1 MYLWQLFHGFSLQVL
16 VAALLHCGLS
26 ASIRKPVGRWNFD
39 EHLKVESF
47 LLFLNRLKVEE

>member
-1 MYLWQLFHGFSLQVL
+1 MAAISRLFAASPRC
-16 VAALLHCGLS
+16 ALLHCGLS
-26 ASIRKPVGRWNFD
+26 ASIRQPVGRWNFD